1 MTPEILERMSGEEL
15 LLLSIQYGERVRP
28 AVDAE
33 LDRRARSGRRG
44 QKWPARNRIAS
55 HWARR
60 PAVAA

>member
-1 MTPEILERMSGEEL
+1 MASHLRQMSGEEL
-15 LLLSIQYGERVRP
+15 LLLSIQYGESVLP

-44 QKWPARNRIAS
+44 QRRPARNRIAS
-55 HWARR
+55 HWAHR